1 MCLSVCVF
9 YIIIF
14 FHRPLINI
22 NLDMYIYFCLHLAH
36 KLEANLSIISL
47 ERCCGAPMA
56 GAELQD
62 SAVPEVTLLDT
73 LLPALD
79 L

>member
-1 MCLSVCVF
+1 
-9 YIIIF
+9 
-14 FHRPLINI
+14 
-22 NLDMYIYFCLHLAH
+22 MYIYFCLHLAH